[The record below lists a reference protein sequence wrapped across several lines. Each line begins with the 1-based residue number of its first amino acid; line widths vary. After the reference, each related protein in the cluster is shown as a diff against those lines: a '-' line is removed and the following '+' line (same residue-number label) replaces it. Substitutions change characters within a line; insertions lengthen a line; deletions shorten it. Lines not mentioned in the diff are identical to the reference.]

1 MFFHSYVSLPEG
13 NHQQWRKIKNYAGE
27 EVGFYLFG
35 DSCFFCGRYP
45 NEIRTLATWG
55 FSLWYFR
62 QNKQSLDRKSPG
74 SDVPLIL
81 KRQTLLMISWE
92 NVQSPNNRSF
102 GWVFLKYYIYIYLTI
117 LNRPTKQTSL
127 RTDVEMLTSWFNKKI
142 PPIWRRSADGV
153 ISKKH
158 VDFAEIQVE
167 YKMKSKGKHQPWI
180 FIKVFMEFH
189 YTMMINNP
197 SNITW
202 WYWILTW
209 ILRP

>member
-1 MFFHSYVSLPEG
+1 MKFGPWQLGDFPSDISDRTSRVWIVKVQVLMCHWYSRGKLCWWFPGKMSSLRMIDHSDEFFLS
-13 NHQQWRKIKNYAGE
+13 I
-27 EVGFYLFG
+27 
-35 DSCFFCGRYP
+35 
-45 NEIRTLATWG
+45 
-55 FSLWYFR
+55 
-62 QNKQSLDRKSPG
+62 
-74 SDVPLIL
+74 
-81 KRQTLLMISWE
+81 
-92 NVQSPNNRSF
+92 
-102 GWVFLKYYIYIYLTI
+102 IYIYLTI